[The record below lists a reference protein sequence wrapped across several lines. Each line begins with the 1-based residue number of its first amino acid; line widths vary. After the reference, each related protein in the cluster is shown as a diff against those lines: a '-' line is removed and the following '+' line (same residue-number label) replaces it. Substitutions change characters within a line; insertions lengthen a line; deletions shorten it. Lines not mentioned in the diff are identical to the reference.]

1 MIHTEFGHSI
11 TFISQNWNSNPN
23 FVAPLDKIG
32 EIYSEPN
39 KPIYKQRHI
48 DKNTWES
55 WGLVPESRPT
65 LPHPSQKTKT
75 EDCESINGI
84 IDLSWSNTPYPLF
97 SNREGSFTFIY
108 NPIVQMGYD
117 KYKPWNILYS
127 EFLHGRKLRM
137 VLEDDPEYYYEGR
150 FWVESWDSGN
160 DGSGSTITIG
170 YSVDPY
176 KMSILSSLNDWLWD
190 PFNFYNGVIQ
200 SSIFNNI
207 VLNSTKNQITNKEYY
222 SDIIRPASDDIPSA
236 YRISYINSHWQPIDE
251 TKHEAVPYD
260 PQQSNVNVKYL
271 NLFGL
276 VGTKPQIPLIH
287 WHPNDTDGNGAQ
299 LSNNKKRLIV
309 NYVNFTYGIDYG
321 KSGIRYKYFDPFD
334 KSSSRGVTLIKSAT
348 TSNPYYTFKDNDMIF
363 CDAYGGEYQFI
374 QFIGNGTV
382 KIEFRRGMI

>member
-11 TFISQNWNSNPN
+11 TFISQNWNSNPE
-23 FVAPLDKIG
+23 FVAPLDKVG
-32 EIYSEPN
+32 EIYVDPDTPFYE
-39 KPIYKQRHI
+39 QRHI

-75 EDCESINGI
+75 QECDSINGI

-97 SNREGSFTFIY
+97 SNREGSFSFIY

-117 KYKPWNILYS
+117 KYKPWNVLYSEIS

-150 FWVESWDSGN
+150 FWVDGWSSET
-160 DGSGSTITIG
+160 DGSGSKITISF
-170 YSVDPY
+170 SVEPY

-200 SSIFNNI
+200 SSVFQNI
-207 VLNSTKNQITNKEYY
+207 VINSGQIESKEAY
-222 SDIIRPASDDIPSA
+222 SDIIRPSA
-236 YRISYINSHWQPIDE
+236 GSSYDYDNSPW
-251 TKHEAVPYD
+251 Y
-260 PQQSNVNVKYL
+260 PQTEECKYL
-271 NLFGL
+271 RLFGL

-287 WHPNDTDGNGAQ
+287 WKPDPSTSGNQ
-299 LSNNKKRLIV
+299 SYLIV
-309 NYVNFTYGIDYG
+309 NYVNYSYGIDYG
-321 KSGIRYKYFDPFD
+321 KSGIRYKYFDPSD
-334 KSSSRGVTLIKSAT
+334 KNSSHGVTLVKTAT
-348 TSNPYYTFKDNDMIF
+348 TSEPYYIFKDNDMIF

-374 QFIGNGTV
+374 QFIGNGEV
-382 KIEFRRGMI
+382 QIEFRRGML